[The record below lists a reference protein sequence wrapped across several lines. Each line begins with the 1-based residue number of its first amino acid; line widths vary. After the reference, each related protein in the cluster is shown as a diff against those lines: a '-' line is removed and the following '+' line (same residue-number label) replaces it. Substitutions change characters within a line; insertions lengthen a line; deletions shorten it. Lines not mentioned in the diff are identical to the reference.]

1 LGGFAA
7 SPPLEETPLERAFLL
22 SIVQKDSFVPHS
34 HSTSSI
40 IMPPTPT
47 TPSTRKRAAA
57 SKVSVS
63 SSTAAAAKRKRLH
76 SATAATAAGTAA
88 ATAIK
93 ADPDGITTAAT
104 ALPAVASASTSN
116 NNDSKKHFSSAL
128 VAAEQ
133 AADLKRRFIAIFA
146 EPEFATS
153 AVGVSNDV
161 LKARF
166 GSDYTR
172 LPPIINQLTAESR
185 LVMSQG
191 TTTTATT
198 AKAGTTGGGVAGS
211 SSISTGAGR
220 PLLFYNLVSDEVASK
235 FAGLDASARMVYQV
249 IERAGNMG
257 IWTKDIK
264 KETNIQ
270 NQAMNKILKAL
281 ESRRLIKQVKS
292 VTAKNKKL
300 YMMYSLTPSTELTG
314 GVWYSDLEFDHEF
327 ISELRTFLMH
337 CVRRLNGGHGCT
349 LPEILEK
356 LQEAKV
362 SRVPLSL
369 DNVRQLMQTLMY
381 DYLVV
386 EKDNNNNGP
395 SSSSAADVV
404 EIAVS
409 DGQVVTNHNHTVH
422 VPARRITPMC
432 EFKWWADALSPDFQ
446 YREIQFEDGVHLA
459 AHEPHYHT
467 D

>member
-1 LGGFAA
+1 
-7 SPPLEETPLERAFLL
+7 
-22 SIVQKDSFVPHS
+22 
-34 HSTSSI
+34 
-40 IMPPTPT
+40 MPPPPA
-47 TPSTRKRAAA
+47 PSPTRKRAAA
-57 SKVSVS
+57 ATKVSVS
-63 SSTAAAAKRKRLH
+63 PATATAAANKRKRLNTNNN
-76 SATAATAAGTAA
+76 ATSTTTVAAAA

-93 ADPDGITTAAT
+93 ADPDDVAAI
-104 ALPAVASASTSN
+104 ASN
-116 NNDSKKHFSSAL
+116 NNNVNSKNSTL
-128 VAAEQ
+128 PQAAEQ
-133 AADLKRRFIAIFA
+133 LTTTTTSADDLKRRFIAIFD
-146 EPEFATS
+146 EPEFAS
-153 AVGVSNDV
+153 SGVSNDV

-166 GSDYTR
+166 GTDYTR
-172 LPPIINQLTAESR
+172 LPRIINQLTSESR
-185 LVMSQG
+185 LVMSQ
-191 TTTTATT
+191 ATT
-198 AKAGTTGGGVAGS
+198 GTSTGGGGGG
-211 SSISTGAGR
+211 IIGGGGGGAQ
-220 PLLFYNLVSDEVASK
+220 LFYNLVSDEVASK

-249 IERAGNMG
+249 IERSGNMG

-270 NQAMNKILKAL
+270 NQAMNKILKSL

-300 YMMYSLTPSTELTG
+300 YMMYNLTPSTELTG

-337 CVRRLNGGHGCT
+337 CVRRLNHGHGCT

-356 LQEAKV
+356 ILQAGV

-369 DNVRQLMQTLMY
+369 DNVRQLMQTLIF

-386 EKDNNNNGP
+386 EKESLAP
-395 SSSSAADVV
+395 EI

-409 DGQVVTNHNHTVH
+409 NGQAVMNHNTTVYIA
-422 VPARRITPMC
+422 ARRITPMC
-432 EFKWWADALSPDFQ
+432 EFKWWADTLSPDFQ

-467 D
+467 V

>member
-1 LGGFAA
+1 
-7 SPPLEETPLERAFLL
+7 
-22 SIVQKDSFVPHS
+22 
-34 HSTSSI
+34 
-40 IMPPTPT
+40 MPPVTNTAP
-47 TPSTRKRAAA
+47 PTRKRAAA
-57 SKVSVS
+57 TKVSVS
-63 SSTAAAAKRKRLH
+63 VTSAAKRKRLNN
-76 SATAATAAGTAA
+76 TAATTTGGAA
-88 ATAIK
+88 AVK
-93 ADPDGITTAAT
+93 ADLDGA
-104 ALPAVASASTSN
+104 ASAAAAALNNKNTS
-116 NNDSKKHFSSAL
+116 AQ
-128 VAAEQ
+128 EQ
-133 AADLKRRFIAIFA
+133 AADLKRRFIAIFD

-153 AVGVSNDV
+153 GVSNDV
-161 LKARF
+161 LKIRF

-172 LPPIINQLTAESR
+172 LPPIINQLTGESR

-191 TTTTATT
+191 TTTSV
-198 AKAGTTGGGVAGS
+198 TTGTSQVV
-211 SSISTGAGR
+211 
-220 PLLFYNLVSDEVASK
+220 LFYNLVSDEVASK
-235 FAGLDASARMVYQV
+235 FAGLDASARMVFQV

-270 NQAMNKILKAL
+270 NQAMNKILKSL
-281 ESRRLIKQVKS
+281 ETRRLIKQVKS

-300 YMMYSLTPSTELTG
+300 YMLFNLTPSTELTG

-337 CVRRLNGGHGCT
+337 CVRRLNAGQGCT
-349 LPEILEK
+349 LPEIYEK
-356 LQEAKV
+356 MEQAKV

-386 EKDNNNNGP
+386 QKDNSNSP
-395 SSSSAADVV
+395 EV

-409 DGQVVTNHNHTVH
+409 DGQAVMNHNTTVY
-422 VPARRITPMC
+422 VAARRITPMC
-432 EFKWWADALSPDFQ
+432 EFKWWADTLSPDFQ

-467 D
+467 A